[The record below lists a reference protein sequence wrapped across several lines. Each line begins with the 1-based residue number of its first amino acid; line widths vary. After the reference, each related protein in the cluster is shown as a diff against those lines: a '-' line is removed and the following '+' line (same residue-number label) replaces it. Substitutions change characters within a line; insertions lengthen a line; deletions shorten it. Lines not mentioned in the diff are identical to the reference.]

1 MDSAI
6 FIYFF
11 YFNFQLVV
19 AGEQKEIEIC
29 AFLWVGLLEK
39 SRHPGFVMH
48 LAQMALESCPLASER
63 CSLS

>member
-48 LAQMALESCPLASER
+48 LAQMAT
-63 CSLS
+63 